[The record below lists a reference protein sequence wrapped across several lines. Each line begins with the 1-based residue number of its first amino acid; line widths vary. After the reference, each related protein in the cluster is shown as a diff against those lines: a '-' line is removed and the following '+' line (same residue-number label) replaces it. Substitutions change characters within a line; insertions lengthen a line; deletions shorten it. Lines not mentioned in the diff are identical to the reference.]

1 MPVGPKSLRPQAAL
15 YALVCGAAFRPEC
28 SPRSRCPPTKLST
41 KEIDSLSAVILTN
54 QNIKETMVLK
64 RAIGG
69 QTGTSAE
76 KLKSVE
82 NLNLGTNRNTG
93 KLQLNLAANKQG
105 VK

>member
-1 MPVGPKSLRPQAAL
+1 MHWFAEQHFGQNAAHAPDVHL
-15 YALVCGAAFRPEC
+15 QNCL
-28 SPRSRCPPTKLST
+28 PRKLTASQ
-41 KEIDSLSAVILTN
+41 LSYITN
-54 QNIKETMVLK
+54 QNLKETMVLK
-64 RAIGG
+64 RTISG

-93 KLQLNLAANKQG
+93 KLQLNFAANKQG